1 MTAYRK
7 STLPKERFHNARI
20 LVVDDQPGNVRLLEV
35 FLAEAGYQ
43 HVEGITDPT
52 LVLERMD
59 SAPLDL
65 MLLDMRMPVLDGL
78 SVLAL
83 IQEAIHQESLQVIV
97 LTAQTERE
105 TRLAALS
112 LGARDYLV
120 KPFDTDEVLCRIHN
134 ALESR
139 FLYQDREGEAER
151 LEELVTQR
159 TEQLVETQFELVR
172 CLARAGEFRDSDT
185 GSHIFRVSIGCHLL
199 ARAAGLP
206 RQQTEL
212 IRYAS
217 MMHDI
222 GKIGIADQLLLKPGK
237 LTPEEFEQIKIHCQ
251 FGVDILGD
259 YNADVT
265 KMAREI
271 AFTHHERWDG
281 KGYPSGLIGEQI
293 PIEGRITAI
302 IDVYDALTSVR
313 PYKRAFS
320 ADEALTIIRDSAGT
334 QFDPQLVEHF
344 FAIYPEFQK
353 QMQALSRD
361 WAATERCC
369 LAKNSEAQ
377 ELHREN
383 VLQA

>member
-1 MTAYRK
+1 MTSHKK
-7 STLPKERFHNARI
+7 STLAKERFHNARI

-52 LVLERMD
+52 QVLERMD
-59 SAPLDL
+59 REPLDL

-78 SVLAL
+78 SVLTL
-83 IQEAIHQESLQVIV
+83 LQEAIHQEGLQVIV

-159 TEQLVETQFELVR
+159 TEQLIETQFELVR
-172 CLARAGEFRDSDT
+172 CLARAGEFRDNDT

-251 FGVDILGD
+251 FGVEILGD

-302 IDVYDALTSVR
+302 IDVYDALTSAR
-313 PYKRAFS
+313 PYKQAFS
-320 ADEALTIIRDSAGT
+320 ADDALAIIRDSAGT

-353 QMQALSRD
+353 QMQALSSD
-361 WAATERCC
+361 WGVTEQSG
-369 LAKNSEAQ
+369 LAKNPEDQ
-377 ELHREN
+377 ELHSEN

>member
-1 MTAYRK
+1 MRPPCQPA
-7 STLPKERFHNARI
+7 LDPERFAAANI

-35 FLAEAGYQ
+35 LLAEAGYRQ
-43 HVEGITDPT
+43 VEGMTDPT
-52 LVLERMD
+52 QVLERLD
-59 SAPLDL
+59 RAPLDL
-65 MLLDMRMPVLDGL
+65 LLLDMRMPVLDGL
-78 SVLAL
+78 SVLSL
-83 IQEAIHQESLQVIV
+83 LQDSIHQEGLQVIV
-97 LTAQTERE
+97 LTAQTERD

-151 LEELVTQR
+151 LEDLVAQR
-159 TEQLVETQFELVR
+159 TEQLIETQFELVR

-185 GSHIFRVSIGCHLL
+185 GSHIFRVSVGCHLL
-199 ARAAGLP
+199 AGAAGLP
-206 RQQTEL
+206 RQRIEL

-237 LTPEEFEQIKIHCQ
+237 LTAAEFEQIKAHCQ

-265 KMAREI
+265 RMAREI

-281 KGYPSGLIGEQI
+281 QGYPCGLAGERI

-302 IDVYDALTSVR
+302 IDVYDALTSER
-313 PYKRAFS
+313 PYKRAVP
-320 ADEALTIIRDSAGT
+320 ADEALAIIVAGAGS
-334 QFDPQLVEHF
+334 QFDPQLVDYF
-344 FAIYPEFQK
+344 VAIYPEFQQ
-353 QMQALSRD
+353 QMLRFARD
-361 WAATERCC
+361 
-369 LAKNSEAQ
+369 
-377 ELHREN
+377 
-383 VLQA
+383 

>member
-1 MTAYRK
+1 MRPPRQTAL
-7 STLPKERFHNARI
+7 SKERFAAASI

-35 FLAEAGYQ
+35 LLAEAGYRQ
-43 HVEGITDPT
+43 VEGMTDPT
-52 LVLERMD
+52 QVLERLD
-59 SAPLDL
+59 RAPLDL

-78 SVLAL
+78 SVLSL
-83 IQEAIHQESLQVIV
+83 LQDSIHQEGLQVIV

-139 FLYQDREGEAER
+139 FLYQDRDGEAER
-151 LEELVTQR
+151 LEELVAQR
-159 TEQLVETQFELVR
+159 TEQLIETQFELVR

-185 GSHIFRVSIGCHLL
+185 GSHIFRVSVGCHLL
-199 ARAAGLP
+199 AQAAGLP
-206 RQQTEL
+206 RQQVEL
-212 IRYAS
+212 IRYAA

-237 LTPEEFEQIKIHCQ
+237 LTPAEFEQIKAHCQ

-265 KMAREI
+265 RMARQI

-281 KGYPSGLIGEQI
+281 KGYPSGLAGERI

-302 IDVYDALTSVR
+302 IDVYDALTSER
-313 PYKRAFS
+313 PYKS
-320 ADEALTIIRDSAGT
+320 PLPADEALAIIVDGAGS
-334 QFDPQLVEHF
+334 QFDPRLVEHF
-344 FAIYPEFQK
+344 VAIYPEFRQ
-353 QMQALSRD
+353 QMLRFARD
-361 WAATERCC
+361 
-369 LAKNSEAQ
+369 
-377 ELHREN
+377 
-383 VLQA
+383 

>member
-1 MTAYRK
+1 MKFNKK
-7 STLPKERFHNARI
+7 SALAKERFFNARI

-35 FLAEAGYQ
+35 FLADAGYRR
-43 HVEGITDPT
+43 VEGITDPT
-52 LVLERMD
+52 QVLERMD
-59 SAPLDL
+59 REALDL

-83 IQEAIHQESLQVIV
+83 LQEPIHQEGLQVIV
-97 LTAQTERE
+97 LTAQTEHE

-120 KPFDTDEVLCRIHN
+120 KPFDNDEVLCRIHN
-134 ALESR
+134 ALECR

-159 TEQLVETQFELVR
+159 TEQLIETQFELVR

-212 IRYAS
+212 IRYAA

-237 LTPEEFEQIKIHCQ
+237 LTAEEFEQIKIHCQ
-251 FGVDILGD
+251 YGVDILGD

-271 AFTHHERWDG
+271 AYTHHERWDG
-281 KGYPSGLIGEQI
+281 KGYPSGLAGEQI

-302 IDVYDALTSVR
+302 IDVYDALTSER

-320 ADEALTIIRDSAGT
+320 DEDALAIIRGSSGT

-344 FAIYPEFQK
+344 IDIYPEFQK
-353 QMQALSRD
+353 QMQALARD
-361 WAATERCC
+361 
-369 LAKNSEAQ
+369 
-377 ELHREN
+377 
-383 VLQA
+383 

>member
-1 MTAYRK
+1 M
-7 STLPKERFHNARI
+7 STPKRTVLAEARFHEARI

-35 FLAEAGYQ
+35 FLGEAGYR
-43 HVEGITDPT
+43 HVEGMTDPT
-52 LVLERMD
+52 RVLERLD

-65 MLLDMRMPVLDGL
+65 LLLDMRMPVLDGL
-78 SVLAL
+78 SVLSL
-83 IQEAIHQESLQVIV
+83 LQEPIHQEGLQVIV

-120 KPFDTDEVLCRIHN
+120 KPFDTDEVLCRIRN

-139 FLYQDREGEAER
+139 FLYQDRDGEAER
-151 LEELVTQR
+151 LEELVAQR

-206 RQQTEL
+206 RRQTEL
-212 IRYAS
+212 IRYAA

-222 GKIGIADQLLLKPGK
+222 GKIGIADQLLHKPGK
-237 LTPEEFEQIKIHCQ
+237 LTAEEFEQIKVHCQ

-265 KMAREI
+265 RMAREI

-281 KGYPSGLIGEQI
+281 KGYPSGLRGEEI

-302 IDVYDALTSVR
+302 IDVYDALTSER
-313 PYKRAFS
+313 PYKQALP
-320 ADEALTIIRDSAGT
+320 ADEALAIVRDSAGS
-334 QFDPQLVEHF
+334 QFDPRLVEHF
-344 FAIYPEFQK
+344 VSIYPEFRQ
-353 QMQALSRD
+353 QMQRFAGD
-361 WAATERCC
+361 
-369 LAKNSEAQ
+369 
-377 ELHREN
+377 
-383 VLQA
+383 

>member
-1 MTAYRK
+1 MKIEK
-7 STLPKERFHNARI
+7 SSVLARERFHDARI

-35 FLAEAGYQ
+35 FLGEAGYQ

-59 SAPLDL
+59 NGPLDL
-65 MLLDMRMPVLDGL
+65 ILLDMRMPVLDGL
-78 SVLAL
+78 SVLSL
-83 IQEAIHQESLQVIV
+83 LQEPIHQEGLQVIV

-134 ALESR
+134 ALECR
-139 FLYQDREGEAER
+139 FLYQDRAGEAER
-151 LEELVTQR
+151 LEALVTQR

-199 ARAAGLP
+199 AQAAGLP
-206 RQQTEL
+206 RREVEL

-222 GKIGIADQLLLKPGK
+222 GKIGIADQILLKPGK
-237 LTPEEFEQIKIHCQ
+237 LTPEEFEQIKVHCQ

-265 KMAREI
+265 RMAREI

-281 KGYPSGLIGEQI
+281 KGYPSRLAGEQI

-302 IDVYDALTSVR
+302 IDVYDALTSER

-320 ADEALTIIRDSAGT
+320 AEDALAIIRESAGN

-344 FAIYPEFQK
+344 ITIYPEFQK
-353 QMQALSRD
+353 QMQKFSRD
-361 WAATERCC
+361 
-369 LAKNSEAQ
+369 
-377 ELHREN
+377 
-383 VLQA
+383 

>member
-1 MTAYRK
+1 MRQPRQTAL
-7 STLPKERFHNARI
+7 SQERFAAASI

-35 FLAEAGYQ
+35 LLAEAGYRQ
-43 HVEGITDPT
+43 VEGMTDPT
-52 LVLERMD
+52 QVLERLD
-59 SAPLDL
+59 RAPLDL

-78 SVLAL
+78 SVLSL
-83 IQEAIHQESLQVIV
+83 LQDSIHQEGLQVIV
-97 LTAQTERE
+97 LTAQTERD

-139 FLYQDREGEAER
+139 FLYQDRDGEAER
-151 LEELVTQR
+151 LEELVAQR
-159 TEQLVETQFELVR
+159 TEQLIETQFELVR

-185 GSHIFRVSIGCHLL
+185 GSHIFRVSVGCHLL
-199 ARAAGLP
+199 AQAAGLP
-206 RQQTEL
+206 RQQVEL

-237 LTPEEFEQIKIHCQ
+237 LTAAEFEQIKAHCQ

-265 KMAREI
+265 RMARQI

-281 KGYPSGLIGEQI
+281 NGYPSGLAGEQI

-302 IDVYDALTSVR
+302 IDVYDALTSER
-313 PYKRAFS
+313 PYKHALP
-320 ADEALTIIRDSAGT
+320 ADEAVAIIVDGAGS
-334 QFDPQLVEHF
+334 QFDPQLVDHF
-344 FAIYPEFQK
+344 VAIYPEFRQ
-353 QMQALSRD
+353 QMLRFARD
-361 WAATERCC
+361 CGRDD
-369 LAKNSEAQ
+369 
-377 ELHREN
+377 RG
-383 VLQA
+383 